1 MSRKAKGQTD
11 RWKQEL
17 RRGRGGDAGAGNPL
31 SISKPPHKAPLTS
44 KHLEDRA
51 AKYKAQPSFGF
62 PREGQ
67 GQNAKPNPDAETA
80 GNGAG

>member
-1 MSRKAKGQTD
+1 MSRRKDRQTD
-11 RWKQEL
+11 GSRSS
-17 RRGRGGDAGAGNPL
+17 RGTEAETSGLETL

-51 AKYKAQPSFGF
+51 AKYNAQPLFGF

-80 GNGAG
+80 GNRAG